1 MFLQWYKLCNPT
13 VVLMGGGGGKM
24 AAWQRNTDE
33 CAMKYSEGK
42 RKNATNKVERPLKN
56 AFF

>member
-1 MFLQWYKLCNPT
+1 MFLQWYILCNPT
-13 VVLMGGGGGKM
+13 VVLMGGGGGEM
-24 AAWQRNTDE
+24 AAWQRNTYD
-33 CAMKYSEGK
+33 CAEKNSEGK